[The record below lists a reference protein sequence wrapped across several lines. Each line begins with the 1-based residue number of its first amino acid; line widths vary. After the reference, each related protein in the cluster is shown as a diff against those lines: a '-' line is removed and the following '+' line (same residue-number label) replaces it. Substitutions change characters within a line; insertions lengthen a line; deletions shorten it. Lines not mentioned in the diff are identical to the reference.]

1 MSGRGRRRHVVT
13 LTLILPILLL
23 GFRIH
28 GGEQRLRVEVALR
41 LARPQTF
48 GDALERRVAPVV
60 HPRGQSKPADQR
72 GNRLSQF
79 GGKGR
84 IYVPQL
90 LYATIGV
97 GYTI

>member
-1 MSGRGRRRHVVT
+1 
-13 LTLILPILLL
+13 
-23 GFRIH
+23 
-28 GGEQRLRVEVALR
+28 
-41 LARPQTF
+41 
-48 GDALERRVAPVV
+48 V